1 VSVPSLIG
9 GQVDDAR
16 LACDVIELTLYAAD
30 QDGRPLGEIDW
41 PGHYVVRWQSP
52 EAGEK
57 ATRGDIVTI
66 HATSGGGDGS
76 GDREPRPP
84 NLDPPITAVELDEPR
99 SYPDPK
105 ADPAS
110 PDRVPEPVFGRG
122 GYRAASQGR
131 PGRSLAAGAI
141 TARTTSADIID
152 RPHRCGDHEH
162 RSSVDRRRSA
172 ERGVGP

>member
-1 VSVPSLIG
+1 MAGAAFEPTVYVPNLVG

-30 QDGRPLGEIDW
+30 PDGRPLGEIDW

-84 NLDPPITAVELDEPR
+84 DLDPPITAVELDEPR
-99 SYPDPK
+99 SYPEPQRDPT
-105 ADPAS
+105 PAEWI
-110 PDRVPEPVFGRG
+110 PEPV
-122 GYRAASQGR
+122 SGR
-131 PGRSLAAGAI
+131 PLV
-141 TARTTSADIID
+141 
-152 RPHRCGDHEH
+152 P
-162 RSSVDRRRSA
+162 
-172 ERGVGP
+172 VG